1 MKWPSQFPD
10 LNPIEHL
17 WEEVERRIRCQNF
30 RNKNELMEKIQEVW
44 NEIPQSTLD
53 KLIDFYAKKV
63 RRCDKK

>member
-1 MKWPSQFPD
+1 MKWPSQSPD
-10 LNPIEHL
+10 LNTIEHL
-17 WEEVERRIRCQNF
+17 SEEVERRIRCQNF

-53 KLIDFYAKKV
+53 KLIDYGKKV